1 MVICDDKNG
10 NRLFHFMTEWGSK
23 LILLFGINVLS
34 ETDLSVKYLNDSILH
49 LIAPITKNTLD
60 LIKKSKP
67 NAIFAQGDNQKCVNF
82 KSNVE
87 TYDYLITLIQTTE
100 MPVTMF
106 STTETMIKLPK
117 YNKQLQSSL
126 GKNLHKDL
134 FMMIFYVVRC
144 LELLLILV
152 IL

>member
-1 MVICDDKNG
+1 MI
-10 NRLFHFMTEWGSK
+10 LFYIYTHQ
-23 LILLFGINVLS
+23 LQ
-34 ETDLSVKYLNDSILH
+34 
-49 LIAPITKNTLD
+49 NTLD

-67 NAIFAQGDNQKCVNF
+67 NAIFAQGDNPKCVNF

-117 YNKQLQSSL
+117 YNKQLHSSL
-126 GKNLHKDL
+126 GKILHRLIYDDFL
-134 FMMIFYVVRC
+134 RC
-144 LELLLILV
+144 KMFGTRC
-152 IL
+152 